1 MAKRLEDSL
10 YRNARSFKEY
20 KDHTTLRHRLQQLA
34 ARLGTNTQQNRAKVS
49 QSESERLILGT
60 YYGLVLLVLWI
71 LGLQVVDFLC

>member
-34 ARLGTNTQQNRAKVS
+34 ARLGTNTQQNRAKVG
-49 QSESERLILGT
+49 QRLILGDK
-60 YYGLVLLVLWI
+60 I
-71 LGLQVVDFLC
+71 LSLRWPRM